1 MSSVF
6 DVSKLNE
13 SYLDPYNITKMIID
27 SKKDQHVKPLE
38 LDLVELS
45 SRAEKFSEIESFV
58 SNMNSSIWNLSH
70 NTSSFKTESNN
81 SSIAEVY
88 DGGNNSVNINLNI
101 TQVADRFVA
110 NSNKILDSDLQTG
123 SISINGEEISING
136 LSSEEISDKIN
147 DLEGITS
154 YIIRNDDDNTQIQVI
169 SDDTGYNNDV
179 NIDYSSSSLSF
190 NTYTQAQDT
199 EYTINGVESTD
210 SDTDVD
216 VLGVGVNVKS
226 VGNVNISSITDT
238 KAIIEGLESFVS
250 DYNSLVDIFKDNF
263 SKDGMFSGDSTLR
276 QLQTTMQGMNSG
288 ENSLS
293 DLGIS
298 VDREGYIDINENKLQ
313 LSLKEDSDKL
323 KGVFGNE
330 TFDRFDKYDDI
341 GGLMD
346 IRGDEIDQKITR
358 TNEKIEDLEEK
369 LKIEFGVT
377 LDQFLVANESLTTLQ
392 YLQSTILKQ

>member
-27 SKKDQHVKPLE
+27 SKKNQHVKPLE

-169 SDDTGYNNDV
+169 SDYTGYDNDV

-226 VGNVNISSITDT
+226 VGNVNISSIIDT
-238 KAIIEGLESFVS
+238 KAIIEGLESFVN